1 MKGGFLIGSNEKPME
16 GNIYSDK
23 SAMVLDWLLREGIKN
38 LELSV
43 RNVSKETKVSL
54 GSVQRVFGTL
64 VLKGI
69 LQAEGI
75 RTSKKFFLKDPKR
88 LLESWL
94 EHYSIVKKCKMRT
107 YRSGLQDVTELLEA
121 IKEFNLSNKVALALH
136 SAAEVHGY
144 KNTNLNT
151 LELYMLDPLIR
162 PQLEEKLLLEPQE
175 RGYEVLLIEPY
186 YKSLLKSSFDSNL
199 DINTSPFILTF
210 LDLYH
215 FPLRGQE
222 QAEFMAERIPELKR
236 IYKSGKLSLYPT
248 KKTKLFRN
256 FSGFYCHWRRFC

>member
-1 MKGGFLIGSNEKPME
+1 MEGRFLIGSNEKPVE
-16 GNIYSDK
+16 GNVYSDK
-23 SAMVLDWLLREGIKN
+23 SAVVLDWLLREGTKSR
-38 LELSV
+38 ELSV
-43 RNVSKETKVSL
+43 RNVSKEAGVSL

-69 LQAEGI
+69 LQADGI
-75 RTSKKFFLKDPKR
+75 RTAKKFFLKDPKR

-107 YRSGLQDVTELLEA
+107 YRSGLQDKAELLET
-121 IKEFNLSNKVALALH
+121 IKKSNLSNKVVLALH
-136 SAAEVHGY
+136 SAVEAHGC

-151 LELYMLDPLIR
+151 LELYMLDPLVR
-162 PQLEEKLLLEPQE
+162 PQLEKKLLLEPQE

-186 YKSLLKSSFDSNL
+186 YKSLLKNTSDSNL
-199 DINTSPFILTF
+199 DINVSPSILTF

-222 QAEFMAERIPELKR
+222 QAEFMAERLPELKR
-236 IYKSGKLSLYPT
+236 IYKSDKS
-248 KKTKLFRN
+248 
-256 FSGFYCHWRRFC
+256 S

>member
-1 MKGGFLIGSNEKPME
+1 MEGRFLIGSNEKPVE

-23 SAMVLDWLLREGIKN
+23 SAVVLDWLLREGIKSP
-38 LELSV
+38 ELSV
-43 RNVSKETKVSL
+43 RNVSKEAGISL
-54 GSVQRVFGTL
+54 GSVQRVFETL

-75 RTSKKFFLKDPKR
+75 RTAKKFFLKDPKR

-107 YRSGLQDVTELLEA
+107 YRSGFQDKAELLDA
-121 IKEFNLSNKVALALH
+121 IKKSNLNNKVALALH
-136 SAAEVHGY
+136 SAAEAHGY

-151 LELYMLDPLIR
+151 LELYVLDPLIR
-162 PQLEEKLLLEPQE
+162 IQLEKKLLLEPQE

-186 YKSLLKSSFDSNL
+186 YKSMLKNNFVSDL
-199 DINTSPFILTF
+199 DINVAPFILTF

-222 QAEFMAERIPELKR
+222 QAEFMAERLPELKR
-236 IYKSGKLSLYPT
+236 IYKSGKS
-248 KKTKLFRN
+248 
-256 FSGFYCHWRRFC
+256 S

>member
-1 MKGGFLIGSNEKPME
+1 MEGRFLIGTNEKPME
-16 GNIYSDK
+16 GNVYTDK
-23 SAMVLDWLLREGIKN
+23 SAVVLDWLLREGIKSR
-38 LELSV
+38 ELSV
-43 RNVSKETKVSL
+43 RNVSKETGVSL

-69 LQAEGI
+69 LQVEGI
-75 RTSKKFFLKDPKR
+75 RTAKKFFLKDPKR

-107 YRSGLQDVTELLEA
+107 YKKCKMRTYRSGFLDKAELLEV
-121 IKEFNLSNKVALALH
+121 IRKSNLSNKVALALH
-136 SAAEVHGY
+136 SAVEAHGY

-151 LELYMLDPLIR
+151 LELYLLDPLIR

-186 YKSLLKSSFDSNL
+186 YKSLLKNTSDL
-199 DINTSPFILTF
+199 DIGIIVSPSILTF

-222 QAEFMAERIPELKR
+222 QAEFMAERLPELKR
-236 IYKSGKLSLYPT
+236 IYKSGK
-248 KKTKLFRN
+248 R
-256 FSGFYCHWRRFC
+256 HDI

>member
-1 MKGGFLIGSNEKPME
+1 MDGRFLIGSHEKPVE
-16 GNIYSDK
+16 GNVYSDK
-23 SAMVLDWLLREGIKN
+23 SAVVLDWLLREGIKN
-38 LELSV
+38 RELSV
-43 RNVSKETKVSL
+43 RNVSKEAGVSL

-69 LQAEGI
+69 LLAEGI
-75 RTSKKFFLKDPKR
+75 RTAKKFFLKDPKR

-107 YRSGLQDVTELLEA
+107 YRSGLQDKAALLEA
-121 IKEFNLSNKVALALH
+121 IKKSNLSNKVALALH

-151 LELYMLDPLIR
+151 LELYVLDPSVR
-162 PQLEEKLLLEPQE
+162 PQLEKKLLLEPQE

-186 YKSLLKSSFDSNL
+186 YKSLLKNTCDLNL
-199 DINTSPFILTF
+199 DINVSPSILTF

-222 QAEFMAERIPELKR
+222 QAEFMAERLPELRR
-236 IYKSGKLSLYPT
+236 IYKSGKS
-248 KKTKLFRN
+248 
-256 FSGFYCHWRRFC
+256 S

>member
-1 MKGGFLIGSNEKPME
+1 MEGRFLIGSNEKPVE

-23 SAMVLDWLLREGIKN
+23 SAVVLDWLLREGIN
-38 LELSV
+38 SRELSV
-43 RNVSKETKVSL
+43 RNVSKEAGVSL

-69 LQAEGI
+69 LQVEGI
-75 RTSKKFFLKDPKR
+75 RTAKKFFLKDPKR

-107 YRSGLQDVTELLEA
+107 YRAGFQDKAELLEA
-121 IKEFNLSNKVALALH
+121 IKKSNLSNKVTLALH
-136 SAAEVHGY
+136 SAVEAHGY

-162 PQLEEKLLLEPQE
+162 PQLEKKLLLEPQE

-186 YKSLLKSSFDSNL
+186 YKSLLKNTCDSNL
-199 DINTSPFILTF
+199 DINVSPSILTF

-222 QAEFMAERIPELKR
+222 QAEFMAERLPELKR
-236 IYKSGKLSLYPT
+236 IYKSGKS
-248 KKTKLFRN
+248 
-256 FSGFYCHWRRFC
+256 S